1 MPKVKPT
8 MENINELDR
17 EITWIKEVL
26 REHEIHIKSIKK
38 TLNDQG
44 IAPRN
49 LSNFNLNNLSGNS
62 RNRSL
67 SRNSLSTISNTN
79 SPRTLTRKKNK
90 LHSIFSINPN
100 NSPNTRTSKI
110 KQGWNK
116 YTSQKGLRSLA
127 KLMLPNSPYVPNS
140 PRAFKPYSPMYVP

>member
-90 LHSIFSINPN
+90 
-100 NSPNTRTSKI
+100 
-110 KQGWNK
+110 
-116 YTSQKGLRSLA
+116 YTSQKGLRHLA
-127 KLMLPNSPYVPNS
+127 KLESPNSPYVPNS
-140 PRAFKPYSPMYVP
+140 PRAFKPYSPMFVP